1 MYLKQSFKVYRT
13 AVFATLRNMGGNN
26 LSLIAAGVGFFS
38 MLSLFPAL
46 AALIAL
52 LSLIADPEV
61 VIVQLEEMREL
72 MPDDVFDI
80 LHAQIVGLV
89 NTSSDTLGWTG
100 AASIAVALWSA
111 RAGVGA
117 MMHGMNVV
125 YHNNGRATWRHY
137 LRALMLTLALIF
149 VGIVALLAVVIAPVV
164 LAFLELGAFTSIAID
179 VVRWTLAA
187 LVVFA
192 GIGLLYRFGPYRE
205 HKMKS
210 LLTPGSL
217 FAVVSLTG
225 LSLAF
230 SYYVTHF
237 GNYNEVYGSIGAV
250 IAMLVWLW
258 LGSFLVLLGASLNA
272 EIEAQMFPTPDKPLG
287 DDPELDKPAGSV
299 PEESSDSPVA

>member
-1 MYLKQSFKVYRT
+1 MYLKQPLTVYRT
-13 AVFATLRNMGGNN
+13 AVFSTIRNMGRNN

-61 VIVQLEEMREL
+61 VIIQLEEMREL

-100 AASIAVALWSA
+100 ALSIAVALWSA
-111 RAGVGA
+111 RAGVGS

-137 LRALMLTLALIF
+137 LRALMLTVALII
-149 VGIVALLAVVIAPVV
+149 VGLVALLAVVIAPVV
-164 LAFLELGAFTSIAID
+164 LAFLELGAFTSVAID
-179 VVRWTLAA
+179 VLRWTLAL

-210 LLTPGSL
+210 LVTPGSV
-217 FAVVSLTG
+217 FAVISLTG
-225 LSLAF
+225 LSIAF
-230 SYYVTHF
+230 SNYVAHF

-272 EIEAQMFPTPDKPLG
+272 EIEAQMPPAPTTPMGEAD
-287 DDPELDKPAGSV
+287 E
-299 PEESSDSPVA
+299 PEELSDTVLEQSNEAPPA